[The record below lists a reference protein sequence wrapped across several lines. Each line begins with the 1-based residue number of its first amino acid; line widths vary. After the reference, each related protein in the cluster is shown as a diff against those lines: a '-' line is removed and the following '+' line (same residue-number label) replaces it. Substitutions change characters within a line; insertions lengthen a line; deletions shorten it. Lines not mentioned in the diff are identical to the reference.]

1 VSAGAG
7 DARRVSPLGDEL
19 GAIDWAQGLIPAVVQ
34 DAGSGE
40 VLMLGY
46 MNEEALAATRATGQ
60 VTFFSRSRQRL
71 WVKGE
76 TSGNFL
82 AFKAA
87 AIDCDGDTLLILA
100 APSGPVCHRGPR
112 TCFGDGPRPAA
123 AGLAFLAELEGVIA
137 ARAAGAQPG
146 AASYTAR
153 LLAAGPRGA
162 AQKLGEEAVE
172 AALAAV
178 AETDERVVE
187 EAADLMYHLLVLL
200 RSRGLTLGQVVRALE
215 GRRGGF
221 VSG

>member
-1 VSAGAG
+1 MSAGAVDAPRGSSPG
-7 DARRVSPLGDEL
+7 DDLG
-19 GAIDWAQGLIPAVVQ
+19 GIDWAKGLIPAVVQ
-34 DAGSGE
+34 DAVSGE

-46 MNEEALAATRATGQ
+46 MNEEALAATRATGR
-60 VTFFSRSRQRL
+60 VTFFSRRRQRL

-82 AFKAA
+82 TFKAA
-87 AIDCDGDTLLILA
+87 SIDCDGDALLILA
-100 APSGPVCHRGPR
+100 TPSGPVCHRGTR
-112 TCFGDGPRPAA
+112 TCFGDVPRPAA
-123 AGLAFLAELEGVIA
+123 AGFAFLAELEGVIA

-153 LLAAGPRGA
+153 LLAARPRGA

-172 AALAAV
+172 LALAAV

-200 RSRGLTLGQVVRALE
+200 RSRGLTLGQVARVLE
-215 GRRGGF
+215 GRRRGF